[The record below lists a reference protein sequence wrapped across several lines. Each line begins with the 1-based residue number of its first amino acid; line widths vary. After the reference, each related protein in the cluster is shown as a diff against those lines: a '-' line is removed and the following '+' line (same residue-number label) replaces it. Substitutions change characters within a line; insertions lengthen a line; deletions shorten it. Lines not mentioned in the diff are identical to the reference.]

1 MKKAS
6 KGGIMLRVLILPLL
20 LIGMLVFMAVPIS
33 ADGGLIED
41 ESKIG
46 VDGAGGGGPVAPF
59 VASSDGYSEGDI
71 TFEQLPT
78 SPSDSWN
85 AYTSDAST
93 VYRCL
98 DDFWGLDTY
107 IYDIHWYGFT
117 LIYSGGWLEGDPSGM
132 QFEIIFWE
140 DSGGSPGAAVATFS
154 NIEPNYEYYDTY
166 SGYTAYRFDV
176 DLPSS
181 VSLTQ
186 GWVSIQSTY
195 SPSGSWLLWLDSPA
209 GNLNFIQEGVGPVS
223 NDLAFALTTSHAV
236 GGEVFQINK
245 LNVLAPWLALA
256 FVLAVGGGAWF
267 VMRRRQAH

>member
-6 KGGIMLRVLILPLL
+6 KCGIMLRALILPLL

-46 VDGAGGGGPVAPF
+46 VEGAGGGGPVAPF
-59 VASSDGYSEGDI
+59 VASSDGYTEGVI
-71 TFEQLPT
+71 IFEQWPCT
-78 SPSDSWN
+78 PSDSWQ
-85 AYTSDAST
+85 AYTSDT
-93 VYRCL
+93 TLGYRCL

-107 IYDIHWYGFT
+107 ISDVHWYGLA
-117 LIYSGGWLEGDPSGM
+117 LIYSGGWLEGDPAGM
-132 QFEIIFWE
+132 QFEIIFWQ

-154 NIEPNYEYYDTY
+154 NIGPNYEYYDTY

-176 DLPSS
+176 VLPSP
-181 VSLTQ
+181 VNLTQ

-195 SPSGSWLLWLDSPA
+195 SPSGSSFLWMDSLS
-209 GNLNFIQEGVGPVS
+209 GNLNLIQEGASPGPD
-223 NDLAFALTTSHAV
+223 NLGFALTTSQAV

-256 FVLAVGGGAWF
+256 LVLAAGGAWF